1 MRLAVNLSTAPFV
14 NRLPQWLLL
23 GSLVAAALGLST
35 WNIARIVHGILESRS
50 VETER
55 AALRTERQDLQQR
68 VDALQKRL
76 SAVDLAPLESRAA
89 AANDVLAQKALS
101 WSILLERLEE
111 LLPWNAALES
121 VRTSVG
127 RDGTRLTLEV
137 RAKSQEEALS
147 FIDTLEASDCFQDVY
162 PTAER
167 KNVQNQIEMTLEA
180 LHDPWCGDAPQLPG
194 GLTLR
199 GAGRARGGRR
209 G

>member
-14 NRLPQWLLL
+14 NRLPQWLVLACLL
-23 GSLVAAALGLST
+23 AAALGLTT
-35 WNIARIVHGILESRS
+35 WNVARTIHGVLESHS
-50 VETER
+50 VEAER
-55 AALRTERQDLQQR
+55 TALKAERRDLEQR
-68 VDALQKRL
+68 VAVLEKKL

-127 RDGTRLTLEV
+127 RDGTRLSFDV
-137 RAKSQEEALS
+137 RATSQAEALS
-147 FIDTLEASDCFQDVY
+147 FIDALEASDCFQDVY
-162 PTAER
+162 PTGER
-167 KNVQNQIEMTLEA
+167 KNVQHEIEMTLEA
-180 LHDPWCGDAPQLPG
+180 LHDPWCGDAPDLPAG
-194 GLTLR
+194 VTLR
-199 GAGRARGGRR
+199 GAGRVRGGRR